1 MYTWHLPR
9 TLLKTQTPDKEN
21 IMAYKLN
28 EKTLPVDRA
37 FTHDEVQYPRN
48 WLQLSTEEDR
58 AALGITWEADPV
70 RADDR
75 YYWNGEIDNPK
86 AMEDED
92 AKDKDGNQIYVQ
104 VWNPETE
111 AMEDTEEKL
120 VTQGLKSV
128 KIAEVKHTA
137 GTILT
142 QTDWYITRKTE
153 RSVDIPTK
161 VVTKRAQ
168 VVAES
173 DRLETAIAGAADV
186 EALIDVMQSQKW
198 GDA

>member
-1 MYTWHLPR
+1 
-9 TLLKTQTPDKEN
+9 
-21 IMAYKLN
+21 MAYKLN

-37 FTHDEVQYPRN
+37 FTHNEVQYPRN

-86 AMEDED
+86 AMEDVD

-111 AMEDTEEKL
+111 AMEDTKEKL
-120 VTQGLKSV
+120 VTRGLKFG
-128 KIAEVKHTA
+128 KIAEVKYTA
-137 GTILT
+137 GTCLA
-142 QTDWYITRKTE
+142 QTDWYVTRKME
-153 RSVDIPTK
+153 REVAIPAD
-161 VVTKRAQ
+161 VVTKRAH

-173 DRLETAIAGAADV
+173 ERLETAIAEAADV
-186 EALIDVMQSQKW
+186 EALIAVMNKQNW
-198 GDA
+198 END

>member
-1 MYTWHLPR
+1 
-9 TLLKTQTPDKEN
+9 
-21 IMAYKLN
+21 MAYKLN

-37 FTHDEVQYPRN
+37 FTHNEVQYPRN
-48 WLQLSTEEDR
+48 WLQLSTEKDR

-86 AMEDED
+86 AMEDVD

-111 AMEDTEEKL
+111 EMENTEERL
-120 VTQGLKSV
+120 VTKGLKTT

-137 GTILT
+137 NTLLAP
-142 QTDWYITRKTE
+142 TDWYVIRFME
-153 RSVDIPTK
+153 SEVVMPSK
-161 VVTKRAQ
+161 VVDFREEVK
-168 VVAES
+168 VEC
-173 DRLETAIAGAADV
+173 DRLETAIAACTDV
-186 EALIDVMQSQKW
+186 EGLIDVMQGASW
-198 GDA
+198 TTL

>member
-1 MYTWHLPR
+1 
-9 TLLKTQTPDKEN
+9 
-21 IMAYKLN
+21 MAYKLN
-28 EKTLPVDRA
+28 GKTLPVDRA
-37 FTHDEVQYPRN
+37 FTHDQIQYPRN
-48 WLQLSTEEDR
+48 WLQLSTKEDR
-58 AALGITWEADPV
+58 DALGITWEDDPV

-120 VTQGLKSV
+120 VTKGLKSQ

-137 GTILT
+137 GAYLA
-142 QTDWYITRKTE
+142 QTDWYVTRKME
-153 RSVDIPTK
+153 REVAIPAD
-161 VVTKRAQ
+161 VVTKRAHI
-168 VVAES
+168 VAES
-173 DRLETAIAGAADV
+173 ERLETAIAACTDV
-186 EALIDVMQSQKW
+186 EGLIDVMQGASW
-198 GDA
+198 TTL